1 MKSQNLDTP
10 QTVRRNLLLRN
21 WESQNL
27 SFLISSQSLN
37 PSFLILGVFC
47 QTKVLDRILNFAE
60 AEGRNIF
67 PKINKK
73 DLSSRRI
80 CLPGQPLDWSWPS
93 GQPLDRSGFG
103 SFVKFGTFRVPRLLL
118 YDHWILHHLIRI
130 SISFHFCTITINFCI
145 MYDIQKQMCLNRCLL
160 WVKLNLNPRCNAQIK
175 LRWAPCSSIE

>member
-1 MKSQNLDTP
+1 MISNNTP
-10 QTVRRNLLLRN
+10 QAVRRNLLLRN

-103 SFVKFGTFRVPRLLL
+103 SFVKSV
-118 YDHWILHHLIRI
+118 
-130 SISFHFCTITINFCI
+130 
-145 MYDIQKQMCLNRCLL
+145 
-160 WVKLNLNPRCNAQIK
+160 
-175 LRWAPCSSIE
+175 LRWSLQWLAVAGNSDHQSRVLLRPAHWLEQDCQSMPESLCFQRDRQPMPERPKQEAQETS